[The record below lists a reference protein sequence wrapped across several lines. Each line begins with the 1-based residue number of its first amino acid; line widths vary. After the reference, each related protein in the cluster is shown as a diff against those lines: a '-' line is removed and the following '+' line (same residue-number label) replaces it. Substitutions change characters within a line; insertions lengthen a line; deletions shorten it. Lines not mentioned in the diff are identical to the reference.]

1 MILQNR
7 IELCHENFGALKSL
21 FLVFAEKGFYPDQQ
35 NDLAKIFKALE
46 KSFCKI
52 ETKKQKEIAKTLESY
67 KGRDNCSLLLELEKS
82 IKEEE
87 IDRGV
92 ISIETVVKK
101 VLVVE
106 HQKENQKQV
115 EVLATG

>member
-7 IELCHENFGALKSL
+7 IEMCHENFGALKIL
-21 FLVFAEKGFYPDQQ
+21 FLDFAEKKFYPDQQ

-46 KSFCKI
+46 KSFCKL

-67 KGRDNCSLLLELEKS
+67 KGRSNCSLLLELEKS
-82 IKEEE
+82 IKEE

-101 VLVVE
+101 VSVVGNK
-106 HQKENQKQV
+106 KENQKQV
-115 EVLATG
+115 EVLAAG